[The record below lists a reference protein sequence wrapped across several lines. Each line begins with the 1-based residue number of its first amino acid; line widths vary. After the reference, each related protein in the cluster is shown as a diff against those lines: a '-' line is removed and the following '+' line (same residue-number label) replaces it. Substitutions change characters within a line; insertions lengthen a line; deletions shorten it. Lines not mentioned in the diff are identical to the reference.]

1 MAPRV
6 SIVLPTYNERG
17 NLEPLLAQLM
27 PLQRRFDLE
36 ILVVDDDS
44 SDGTAELVR
53 QLAHG
58 EPRLRLVRRVGRSG
72 LASAIKD
79 GLLDATG
86 DLAVVMDADGQ
97 HEPHGLYVRRG
108 QEAAAG
114 HRGGVCAS
122 VR

>member
-27 PLQRRFDLE
+27 PLQHRFDLE

-53 QLAHG
+53 QLEIGRAH
-58 EPRLRLVRRVGRSG
+58 V
-72 LASAIKD
+72 
-79 GLLDATG
+79 
-86 DLAVVMDADGQ
+86 
-97 HEPHGLYVRRG
+97 
-108 QEAAAG
+108 
-114 HRGGVCAS
+114 
-122 VR
+122 